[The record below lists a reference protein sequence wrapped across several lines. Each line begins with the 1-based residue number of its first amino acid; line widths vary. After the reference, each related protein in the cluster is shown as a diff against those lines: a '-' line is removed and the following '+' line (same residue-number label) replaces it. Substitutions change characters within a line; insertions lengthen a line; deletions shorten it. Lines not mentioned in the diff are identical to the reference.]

1 MLPVDMAYGTEYKDA
16 KVLGMGGWPMIA
28 TAISYSSGIKS
39 TRAGKGGIDVTR
51 LSLCTH
57 THTQSDASSLISD
70 FSPLPWLGRHRR
82 VACCMALCTFSGSST
97 AHAKGRAREQGSE
110 PMRYWRTACMYYTT
124 YPTPSCEPRKL
135 YVS

>member
-57 THTQSDASSLISD
+57 THT
-70 FSPLPWLGRHRR
+70 
-82 VACCMALCTFSGSST
+82 
-97 AHAKGRAREQGSE
+97 E
-110 PMRYWRTACMYYTT
+110 
-124 YPTPSCEPRKL
+124 
-135 YVS
+135 